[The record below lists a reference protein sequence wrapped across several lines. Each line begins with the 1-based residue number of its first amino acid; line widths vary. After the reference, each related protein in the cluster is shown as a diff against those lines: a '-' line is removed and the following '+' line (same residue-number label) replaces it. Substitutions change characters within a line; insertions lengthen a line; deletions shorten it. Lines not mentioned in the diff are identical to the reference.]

1 MNKQRLGLLIGSVFG
16 AVALHFSTW
25 ITKTSFAAGEATEK
39 VIGLHESGMGRQAHL
54 LLLVIGLVALLA
66 PGENKGMLTNS
77 LSDPLSR
84 LGKVTAATL
93 GVALFATCYLSK
105 QINADDPA
113 ALLSSYV
120 MEAEGEIGVA
130 EADLK
135 EASEALAAGRS
146 AAEANIA
153 AATAVVPAEGTET
166 EEAEL
171 AVVEAK
177 SALTA
182 METAVSDAE
191 LGIEET
197 KAMAE
202 EMRAMTPAQMFDGE
216 SYKAAGAG
224 HLIGMLFALLMLLS
238 LIWEWRGTVDFTTE
252 KRWMVGGLGL
262 LASASVLA
270 ACQTA
275 TVGPMEIGVKAL
287 EHPEG
292 KAVQILGLLIAAGVM
307 LVRRKKDFGWIDG
320 LLFTGL
326 LGAMLAASLL
336 HTTDIVLQ
344 GTQIPASQL
353 LALVLP
359 AMAIASLWPIAA
371 CCKPSTDESEDA

>member
-16 AVALHFSTW
+16 AVALHFSSW
-25 ITKTSFAAGEATEK
+25 INKTSFAAGEATEK

-54 LLLVIGLVALLA
+54 ILLVIGLVALLA
-66 PGENKGMLTNS
+66 PGESKGMLTNR

-146 AAEANIA
+146 AAEARIA
-153 AATAVVPAEGTET
+153 AAVAYVPEDSTSPEEAAQAVVDAK
-166 EEAEL
+166 
-171 AVVEAK
+171 AV
-177 SALTA
+177 LTA

-197 KAMAE
+197 KAMAD

-216 SYKAAGAG
+216 SYKAAGTG
-224 HLIGMLFALLMLLS
+224 HLIGMFFALLMLLS
-238 LIWEWRGTVDFTTE
+238 LICEWRSTVDFTTE

-262 LASASVLA
+262 LASASVMA

-292 KAVQILGLLIAAGVM
+292 KAVQLIGLLVAVGVM

-336 HTTDIVLQ
+336 HTTDIILQ
-344 GTQIPASQL
+344 GTQIPASQM

-359 AMAIASLWPIAA
+359 AMAIASLWPIAG
-371 CCKPSTDESEDA
+371 CCKDEDDSEAA